1 MYAIQTVGYGFV
13 SDWVQ
18 LLGCMPYKLW
28 LAVEGRILYFI
39 RGIEGRVEM
48 VESML
53 QGMLQKVFDVCIKV
67 EQSLAILLCLEAYQD
82 HLFFI
87 FDFIF

>member
-1 MYAIQTVGYGFV
+1 
-13 SDWVQ
+13 
-18 LLGCMPYKLW
+18 
-28 LAVEGRILYFI
+28 
-39 RGIEGRVEM
+39 M
-48 VESML
+48 VESLL